1 MHGSKLKS
9 VDVLLTRL
17 RLEFRGGVGEGQ
29 SCLSNIC
36 TKDSRLILTQP
47 KGASMVPPLKG
58 NSRESLSA
66 IKLKKIKKSSLEEL
80 DEFREVFRLVD
91 RDDSGSITREELAEI
106 FETIGIEATGEEI
119 DRMMQ
124 EVDIDGSGS
133 IEFEGEFRYLS
144 PSRMR

>member
-1 MHGSKLKS
+1 
-9 VDVLLTRL
+9 
-17 RLEFRGGVGEGQ
+17 
-29 SCLSNIC
+29 
-36 TKDSRLILTQP
+36 
-47 KGASMVPPLKG
+47 MVPPLKG